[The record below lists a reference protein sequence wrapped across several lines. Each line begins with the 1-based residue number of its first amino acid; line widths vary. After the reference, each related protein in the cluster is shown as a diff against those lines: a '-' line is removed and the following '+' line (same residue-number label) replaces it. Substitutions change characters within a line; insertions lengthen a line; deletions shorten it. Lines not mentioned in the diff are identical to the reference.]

1 MNNQKLQTKL
11 EEALSGKHDG
21 MFADVL
27 SKIHCMSRARVYA
40 VLNAVVSSMDY
51 DDLYLEVGTYQGGS
65 LISALLGN
73 EARAIGVDN
82 FNEFKETNTYER
94 TQSNLEAFGV
104 GDRAVLRSMSYQEFF
119 ASVPAD
125 FKVAVYYYDG
135 QHDYPGQLAGMEA
148 AWHHLRPGSMIL
160 VDDYIYPEVSQAVN
174 QFVANYIHQVQFQ
187 FVMLPTEGLDE
198 TWWNGVVV
206 LKVV

>member
-1 MNNQKLQTKL
+1 MDNRKLKIFL
-11 EEALSGKHDG
+11 EEALSGKHDHR
-21 MFADVL
+21 FEKVL
-27 SKIHCMSRARVYA
+27 STIHCMSRARVYA

-73 EARAIGVDN
+73 DARAIGVDS
-82 FNEFKETNTYER
+82 FHEFQETNNFER

-104 GDRAVLRSMSYQEFF
+104 GDRAVLRNMSYEEFF

-125 FKVAVYYYDG
+125 FKVDVYYYDG

-148 AWHHLRPGSMIL
+148 AWDHLHPGSMIL
-160 VDDYIYPEVSQAVN
+160 VDDYIYPEVSRAVN
-174 QFVANYIHQVQFQ
+174 QFVSNHIHNIQFQ
-187 FVMLPTEGLDE
+187 FVMLPTEQLDE

-206 LKVV
+206 LKVI